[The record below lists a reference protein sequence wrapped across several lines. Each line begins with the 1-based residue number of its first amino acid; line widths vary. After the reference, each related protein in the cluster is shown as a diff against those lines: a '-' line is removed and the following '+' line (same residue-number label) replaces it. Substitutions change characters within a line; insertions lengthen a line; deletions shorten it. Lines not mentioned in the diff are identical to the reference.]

1 MAQDKTKAALALLT
15 VLLLISAI
23 FAASKLL
30 MTALG
35 LPTSLGIPPALRF
48 IGAILVVAGLAVAAW
63 TFRYRS
69 PIDMA
74 VSTYVTFVKLFRG
87 GSLSQPSGR
96 NEPLVV
102 VGAQRYTRNPLYFGV
117 VVMTFGWALVGEY
130 TFVMAGT
137 VFLLFWFRFI
147 LIPLEER
154 ELEAL
159 FGDQYRKYAVDVPM
173 LVPFTKRRKRS
184 GGASD

>member
-1 MAQDKTKAALALLT
+1 MAQDRTKAALALLT
-15 VLLLISAI
+15 VLLLVSAV

-30 MTALG
+30 TTALG
-35 LPTSLGIPPALRF
+35 LPTLLGIPPALRF
-48 IGAILVVAGLAVAAW
+48 TGAVLVVAGLAVAAW

-87 GSLSQPSGR
+87 ASLPQPSGR
-96 NEPLVV
+96 NEPLVI

-117 VVMTFGWALVGEY
+117 VIMTFGWALVGEY
-130 TFVMAGT
+130 TFVMVGA
-137 VFLLFWFRFI
+137 VFLLSWFRFI
-147 LIPLEER
+147 LIPFEER
-154 ELEAL
+154 EFEAL
-159 FGDQYRKYAVDVPM
+159 FGSRYRKYAASVPM
-173 LVPFTKRRKRS
+173 LVPFTKRRRRS